1 MQKKKSN
8 FARLLDYGG
17 GFKWLSYLSCILSCI
32 STAFTLIPFLCLWK
46 VVEVIFTSYPQ
57 TPGFNEFSAYG
68 WYSILAAAI
77 SIILYLLSLLCA
89 HITAFRVSR
98 NMKSAVLHHLLKLP
112 LGYFSGSNSGKI
124 RKTIDDNTALT
135 EAFLSHQ
142 LPNIAAS
149 VFFPVAVIVL
159 LFRFNW
165 VLGIVCMIPIIL
177 AIVCLASVLNKKNM
191 KLMKT
196 YQDSLE
202 RMSDEAVEYVRG
214 IPVVKVFQQTIYS
227 FRNFHASVREYSK
240 YAEYF
245 VSSSK
250 VPTVLADVLLSSAFA
265 FLIPAGILLFA
276 RSGDPA
282 KFILDFAFYVLFTPA
297 CTVMYAR
304 LKSVSESTMAAN
316 EVMQRMDLI
325 FAEKPLEEPVDPEK
339 PVSNDISFEDVS
351 FTYPGSDQHAVDH
364 VSFTILEGHTVALVG
379 ASGGGKSTIAALI
392 ARFFD
397 TDEGTIRIG
406 GADVRNID
414 SRELMD
420 RISFVFQNTNLF
432 KGTLL
437 DNIKLG
443 RENATE
449 QEVMKALE
457 EARCTGIIRKL
468 PQGIHTVIGQDGVWL
483 SGGECQRIAL
493 ARAILKDAPIV
504 LLDEATAF
512 VDPESELEIQ
522 KAIGHLT
529 KGKTVLVV
537 AHHLTTIS
545 DADNILVVQNGQI
558 QEQGKHQELLQRKG
572 IYSSM
577 WKEYQQSIEWKVGG
591 EPVNMEVALS

>member
-1 MQKKKSN
+1 MNKNKNSLL
-8 FARLLDYGG
+8 RLLNYGG
-17 GFKWLSYLSCILSCI
+17 GLKWLTIFSCIFSCI
-32 STAFTLIPFLCLWK
+32 STAFTLLPFLCLWK
-46 VVEVIFTSYPQ
+46 VANVIFQAFPTVPDFREISP
-57 TPGFNEFSAYG
+57 YG
-68 WYSILAAAI
+68 WYAVLAAAA
-77 SIILYLLSLLCA
+77 SIIFYLLSLLCS

-98 NMKSAVLHHLLKLP
+98 NMKSTALAHLLKLP
-112 LGYFSGSNSGKI
+112 LGFFSSSNSGKL
-124 RKTIDDNTALT
+124 RKTIDDNTELT

-149 VFFPVAVIVL
+149 IFFPIAVIIL
-159 LFRFNW
+159 LFQYDW
-165 VLGIVCMIPIIL
+165 ILGIVCMIPIVL

-227 FRNFHASVREYSK
+227 FRSFNASVREYSK

-250 VPTVLADVLLSSAFA
+250 VSSVLADILLSSAFA

-276 RSGDPA
+276 STSDPA
-282 KFILDFAFYVLFTPA
+282 KFIMDFIFYIFFTPA
-297 CTVMYAR
+297 CTVMYAK
-304 LKSVSESTMAAN
+304 LKSVAESTMAAS

-325 FAEKPLEEPVDPEK
+325 FAEKPLEEPDEPK
-339 PVSNDISFEDVS
+339 TPGNNDISLEDVS
-351 FTYPGSDQHAVDH
+351 FTYTGSEQPAVKH
-364 VSFTILEGHTVALVG
+364 VSFFIPDGQTIALVG

-397 TDEGTIRIG
+397 ADQGTVKIG
-406 GADVRNID
+406 GVDVRNIR
-414 SRELMD
+414 SQELME

-437 DNIKLG
+437 DNIKIG
-443 RENATE
+443 RENASG
-449 QEVMKALE
+449 QEVLQALE
-457 EARCTGIIRKL
+457 DARCIEIIEKL
-468 PQGIHTVIGQDGVWL
+468 PNGIHTVIGQDGTYL

-493 ARAILKDAPIV
+493 ARAILKNAPIV

-522 KAIGHLT
+522 KAIGRLT
-529 KGKTVLVV
+529 VGKTVLIV
-537 AHHLTTIS
+537 AHRLTTVT
-545 DADNILVVQNGQI
+545 DADRILVIQGGRI
-558 QEQGKHQELLQRKG
+558 QEQGTHGELLNQKG
-572 IYSSM
+572 IYAAM
-577 WKEYQQSIEWKVGG
+577 CNEYQKTIEWNV
-591 EPVNMEVALS
+591 EVTTS